1 MTIAEQVRGL
11 AEGHAAAL
19 PAEVKSAFAREQA
32 ELAAL
37 EPVEVIAVGEL
48 LPDSDLRDAHGQATT
63 LQRTLDGRPAVLV
76 FYRGAWCPYCNIA
89 LNAYQAELL
98 GELDRRGVTLVA
110 LSPQTPDGSLSMQE
124 KNDLLASPSSPTRAT
139 AWRAASAFSRRRRRR
154 HALRSYSSD
163 STSRPSMPT
172 ARPRSRCRPC

>member
-1 MTIAEQVRGL
+1 MCSSTASARCDRKRTSEIERVRPARQRTLISNEPAASGVRAERSATRRSQMTIAEQVRGL

-37 EPVEVIAVGEL
+37 EPVEVIAVGER
-48 LPDSDLRDAHGQATT
+48 LPDSDLLDAHGHATT
-63 LQRTLDGRPAVLV
+63 LQTALDGRPAVLV

-110 LSPQTPDGSLSMQE
+110 LSPQTPDG
-124 KNDLLASPSSPTRAT
+124 
-139 AWRAASAFSRRRRRR
+139 
-154 HALRSYSSD
+154 
-163 STSRPSMPT
+163 
-172 ARPRSRCRPC
+172 